1 MVQSGFQVPIG
12 GVWGTGRGRSGIRKV
27 RQEDGPGKQDKGLV
41 SRMEGRDEKRWDKE
55 RDVGRNIRRE
65 GMKDGI

>member
-1 MVQSGFQVPIG
+1 VGDREGEV
-12 GVWGTGRGRSGIRKV
+12 RKV
-27 RQEDGPGKQDKGLV
+27 RQEDGPGKQDIGQI